1 MVTIQLTESISSFQL
16 DKLKLVQKF
25 QENILRRWTSLKTI
39 NYK

>member
-25 QENILRRWTSLKTI
+25 PENILRKWTSLKTI